1 MSLAE
6 IANAGLR
13 FVLELCALAAL
24 GYWGFKA
31 SEAALVEWLLGLGAP
46 LVFALVWG
54 AFVAPKAPYRLED
67 PARLL
72 LEVLAFTGATGVLV
86 DAAEPLL
93 GLAFAIGV
101 LANLLL
107 MGLLGQRQAGGI

>member
-13 FVLELCALAAL
+13 FVLELCALVAL
-24 GYWGFKA
+24 AYWGFNA
-31 SEAALVEWLLGLGAP
+31 SETIVEWLLGLGAP
-46 LVFALVWG
+46 LAFALVWG
-54 AFVAPKAPYRLED
+54 ALVAPKAPYRLED

-72 LEVLAFTGATGVLV
+72 LEVLAFTAPIGALV
-86 DAAEPLL
+86 DADEALL

-101 LANLLL
+101 LANLVL
-107 MGLLGQRQAGGI
+107 MQLLGQRLDSGI